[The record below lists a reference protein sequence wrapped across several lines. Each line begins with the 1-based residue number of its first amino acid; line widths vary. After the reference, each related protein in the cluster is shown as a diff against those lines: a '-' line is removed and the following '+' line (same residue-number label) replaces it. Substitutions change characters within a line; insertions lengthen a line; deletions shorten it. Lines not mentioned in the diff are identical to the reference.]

1 MGQRKQL
8 WILLSVFVGM
18 GLFAGLTM
26 WQISQLQ
33 QKDRAFSR
41 VKTELDQVK
50 KQLESSQ
57 SSQNGLVTSQAKLQ
71 KQLVASQQKGAA
83 LYKQHQADNT
93 KLLEAVK
100 LQDKYNNLVET
111 HNKLTKERQDLA
123 EKYNALLKE
132 SQKNSQGE
140 SGSAKS
146 YPRGTITPNP
156 FKGGL

>member
-1 MGQRKQL
+1 VGQRKQL

-26 WQISQLQ
+26 WQISQMQ
-33 QKDRAFSR
+33 QKDRAFSQ

-50 KQLESSQ
+50 KQLESSRN
-57 SSQNGLVTSQAKLQ
+57 SQTG
-71 KQLVASQQKGAA
+71 LVASQAKIQKQLTVAQQKRA
-83 LYKQHQADNT
+83 ELEKQHQVDNT
-93 KLLEAVK
+93 KLLEAIK

-111 HNKLTKERQDLA
+111 HNKLIKESQGLS

-132 SQKNSQGE
+132 SQKNPPGE

-146 YPRGTITPNP
+146 STKETIPNP
-156 FKGGL
+156 FK

>member
-18 GLFAGLTM
+18 GLFAGLAM

-41 VKTELDQVK
+41 VKIELDQVK
-50 KQLESSQ
+50 KQLESSRN
-57 SSQNGLVTSQAKLQ
+57 SQNGLVTSQAKLQ
-71 KQLVASQQKGAA
+71 KQLIASQQKGAA
-83 LYKQHQADNT
+83 LDKQHQADNT

-100 LQDKYNNLVET
+100 LQDKYNALVET
-111 HNKLTKERQDLA
+111 HNKLTKESQDLA

-132 SQKNSQGE
+132 SQKKSPEGD
-140 SGSAKS
+140 SALK
-146 YPRGTITPNP
+146 PFPKGNITPSP
-156 FKGGL
+156 K